1 MKALLG
7 KKIGMTRVFTEDG
20 TNVAVTV
27 IEAGP
32 CFISQIKTEEQDGYN
47 ALQLGFE
54 ETSEKRVGRP
64 LSGHFAKAGVKPLKH
79 VKEFKVSHIDGY
91 ELGQQITVDTFVAGE
106 SVNVTGVSKG
116 KGFAGVMKRHNFAGA
131 QTTHGQSDRRRAPGS
146 IGNASDPSRVFP
158 GKRMAGRMGND
169 RVKVQNLTVVQ
180 VDADKNLLYV
190 TGSVPGSKNS
200 IVEIE
205 FNG

>member
-7 KKIGMTRVFTEDG
+7 KKIGMTRIFDEDG
-20 TNVAVTV
+20 YNYAVTV

-32 CFISQIKTEEQDGYN
+32 CFISQIKTEKQDGYN

-54 ETSEKRVGRP
+54 ETTEKRAKKP
-64 LSGHFAKAGVKPLKH
+64 LTGHFVKAGVKPLKH
-79 VKEFKVSHIDGY
+79 LREFKVNHIDGY
-91 ELGQQITVDTFVAGE
+91 ELGQQITVEAFVAGE
-106 SVNVTGVSKG
+106 SVNVTGTSKG

-158 GKRMAGRMGND
+158 GKRMGGRMGND
-169 RVKVQNLTVVQ
+169 RVKVQNLTIVR
-180 VDADKNLLYV
+180 VDAEKNLMYV
-190 TGSVPGSKNS
+190 TGSVPGAKNS
-200 IVEIE
+200 LVEIE

>member
-7 KKIGMTRVFTEDG
+7 KKVGMTRVFDDYG
-20 TNVAVTV
+20 DHVAVT
-27 IEAGP
+27 IIQAGP
-32 CFISQIKTEEQDGYN
+32 CYISQIKTEEMDGYN

-54 ETSEKRVGRP
+54 ETSERRVGRP

-79 VKEFKVSHIDGY
+79 VKEFKVSHVDGY
-91 ELGQQITVDTFVAGE
+91 ELGQEITVEAFVAGE
-106 SVNVTGVSKG
+106 SVNVTGTSKG
-116 KGFAGVMKRHNFAGA
+116 KGFAGVMKRHDFAGA

-169 RVKVQNLTVVQ
+169 RVKVQNLTVVR
-180 VDADKNLLYV
+180 VDAEKNLIYI
-190 TGSVPGSKNS
+190 TGSIPGSKNS